1 MATQRNNI
9 WYISRCKDAGNF
21 NIFYISE
28 KLTIKHENKEL
39 KKKKKEVRQEISEN
53 RKVVSP
59 KPKSL

>member
-1 MATQRNNI
+1 MATKRNSI
-9 WYISRCKDAGNF
+9 WYISRCKEAGNF
-21 NIFYISE
+21 NIFYIGE

-39 KKKKKEVRQEISEN
+39 KKKKIQCQEISEN